1 MLQSGF
7 FLSRQN
13 TDQDS
18 GFSSKIGRIP
28 TRSEWLDS
36 LGFGTKI
43 MDKSLGTLLHFWGV
57 FQFTQL
63 PNPPLNP
70 QTKLDTYIQNF
81 FQVST
86 LNRVGRE
93 NCKTISKRMHSLWT
107 GLRSRVEL
115 GRMKVIFFHP
125 FPKPRDCSQAK
136 DALFHEETQ
145 KWQKNMNT
153 ALLSQGRLSMIV
165 ATLLNAQKNQRFSC
179 EIPKW

>member
-1 MLQSGF
+1 MFSHTSTRFFYISGGIFKFSGYQFQLSTVCGSCSGLFITTDVTIRIFPVPIEYWSGF
-7 FLSRQN
+7 
-13 TDQDS
+13 
-18 GFSSKIGRIP
+18 GISSKIGRIP

-36 LGFGTKI
+36 LGFETKI

-93 NCKTISKRMHSLWT
+93 NCNTISKRIHSLWT
-107 GLRSRVEL
+107 GLPSRVEL
-115 GRMKVIFFHP
+115 GRVKAIFSP
-125 FPKPRDCSQAK
+125 FPKTES
-136 DALFHEETQ
+136 LFT
-145 KWQKNMNT
+145 
-153 ALLSQGRLSMIV
+153 G
-165 ATLLNAQKNQRFSC
+165 
-179 EIPKW
+179 